1 MTTFKEIRGTA
12 IESVSTDPT
21 NPEVGQIWYNNTIG
35 VLKGYQ
41 NIAGTWAS
49 GGNLST
55 ARGGMYTAGTQT
67 ANLVSGGAP
76 LFGGVGTDQTELYD
90 GSSWTTSG
98 AYPASNAAGGGC
110 GTQTAALGFAG
121 GPNGNVPVI
130 TTSAE
135 FNGSTWTAG
144 NPVNTARRFLAGS
157 FGIQTAAI
165 GVGGFSPNSSAVES
179 YDGTTWTSLT
189 SLPANRGDG
198 GAAGIQTAAI
208 LFGDRAASPIGS
220 VLLYNGTSFSSAT
233 NMNTARRAQA
243 GSGTQT
249 SAVQFGGN
257 NGTTAVANTEE
268 WNGTSWFN
276 SGNMA
281 TARQNI
287 GGSPAGTQSV
297 ALAAGGL
304 TLPATSNATEEYTGI
319 GLATKKITTS

>member
-12 IESVSTDPT
+12 IQSVSSDPT

-41 NIAGTWAS
+41 NIAGSWAS

-76 LFGGVGTDQTELYD
+76 LLGGVGTDQTELYN

-130 TTSAE
+130 NTSAE

-144 NPVNTARRFLAGS
+144 NPVNTARRFFAGT
-157 FGIQTAAI
+157 FGTQTAAI
-165 GVGGFSPNSSAVES
+165 GAGGFSLDSSAVES

-189 SLPANRGDG
+189 SLPATRGDG

-208 LFGDRAASPIGS
+208 LFGDRNANPIGS

-249 SAVQFGGN
+249 SAVQFGGAPPVT
-257 NGTTAVANTEE
+257 GATEE

-281 TARQNI
+281 TARQNL

-304 TLPATSNATEEYTGI
+304 TVPLATSTATEEYTGI

>member
-1 MTTFKEIRGTA
+1 MTTFKEIRGTT
-12 IESVSTDPT
+12 IESVSSDPS
-21 NPEVGQIWYNNTIG
+21 NPEAGQIWYNNTIG

-49 GGNLST
+49 GGNLNT
-55 ARGGMYTAGTQT
+55 ARAGMYTAGTQT

-76 LFGGVGTDQTELYD
+76 LFGGAGTDQTELYN

-98 AYPASNAAGGGC
+98 AYPAVAASGGGC

-121 GPNGNVPVI
+121 GLNGNVPAI

-144 NPVNTARRFLAGS
+144 NPNNTGRRLLAGT
-157 FGIQTAAI
+157 FGTQTAAI

-179 YDGTTWTSLT
+179 YDGTTWTTLT
-189 SLPANRGDG
+189 SLPATRGSG

-208 LFGDRAASPIGS
+208 LFGDRNANPIGS

-233 NMNTARRAQA
+233 NMNTARFGQA

-249 SAVQFGGN
+249 SAVQFGGY
-257 NGTTAVANTEE
+257 TPTVSSATEE
-268 WNGTSWFN
+268 WNGISWFN
-276 SGNMA
+276 SGSMA
-281 TARQNI
+281 TARGDL

-304 TLPATSNATEEYTGI
+304 TIPATSNATEEYTGI
-319 GLATKKITTS
+319 GLATRKLTTS